1 MNERNLPATGGLRR
15 KSMRLVFGL
24 FLYALG
30 SLLSIQASIGLAPW
44 EAFSMGI
51 AYITPLSYGQVV
63 VVTGL
68 AIVVVVFALKEKI
81 GLGTLLNALL
91 IGVFVDLIAASR
103 LIPAMSGFW
112 PGVAMMLGG
121 QVVICVGS
129 YFYIGAALGCGPRD
143 SLMVAIARRLPRVP
157 IGAIRGLLEGSVL
170 VVGWLLG
177 ARVGVG
183 TLVSVLGIG
192 FILQATFKV
201 LRFDIRRV
209 EHQSLAATWSARRS

>member
-68 AIVVVVFALKEKI
+68 AIVIVVFALKEKI

>member
-63 VVTGL
+63 VASGL
-68 AIVVVVFALKEKI
+68 AIVVVVFALKERI

-103 LIPAMSGFW
+103 LVPAMSGFW